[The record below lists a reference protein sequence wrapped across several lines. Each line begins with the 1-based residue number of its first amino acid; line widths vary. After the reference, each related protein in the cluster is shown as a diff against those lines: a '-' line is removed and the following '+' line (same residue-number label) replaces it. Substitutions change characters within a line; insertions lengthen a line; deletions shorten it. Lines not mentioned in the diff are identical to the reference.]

1 MNRREFLKQ
10 SLYTALMTSGASVLI
25 VEARFYDDITE
36 NLCKGASA
44 MLTRHRASYKRLVLP
59 GILEIPAAIRY
70 IVRAIELR
78 TTTHRFAGYVVL
90 GCAIR
95 GQTDHYKHVCR
106 ESMAGIQNL
115 ALQYSLA
122 VGNGILT
129 CPTYELA
136 LRRSDPVQGNHGGR
150 AATAALRMIHV
161 KRSFG
166 L

>member
-1 MNRREFLKQ
+1 
-10 SLYTALMTSGASVLI
+10 MTGSISVLI
-25 VEARFYDDITE
+25 MEARFYDDITE
-36 NLCKGASA
+36 NLVHGAITTLTSHGAS
-44 MLTRHRASYKRLVLP
+44 YERLVLP
-59 GILEIPAAIRY
+59 GILEIPAAILY
-70 IVRAIELR
+70 VVRAREGR
-78 TTTHRFAGYVVL
+78 TTPHCFAGYVVL
-90 GCAIR
+90 GCAIQ
-95 GQTDHYKHVCR
+95 GQTDHYQHVCR
-106 ESMAGIQNL
+106 ESMAGVQKL
-115 ALQYSLA
+115 VLQYSLA